1 MVARYAEEFGD
12 SDDEETGYFE
22 AEVVGHSDSGQGGD
36 CGCLFSARILYYNCG
51 IL

>member
-22 AEVVGHSDSGQGGD
+22 AEVVGVE
-36 CGCLFSARILYYNCG
+36 R
-51 IL
+51 